1 VHEVG
6 LLGESLASD
15 FLIAK
20 SYKILYRNYSMPRWG
35 EIDIIALDKDEIV
48 FVEVKTRTNNNYG
61 DPLDAI
67 TPHKIKSLK
76 RTINYFLTHE
86 GREYLDRP
94 YRIDAI
100 SILVDAK
107 NKTIISKDQVSMLS

>member
-1 VHEVG
+1 MRDVG
-6 LLGESLASD
+6 FLGESFASD
-15 FLIAK
+15 FLISK

-35 EIDIIALDKDEIV
+35 EIDIIALDKNELV

-67 TPHKIKSLK
+67 TPYKIKSLK

-86 GREYLDRP
+86 GREFLDIAFRM
-94 YRIDAI
+94 DAI
-100 SILVDAK
+100 SVLVDT
-107 NKTIISKDQVSMLS
+107 KTNSLFKIDQVSL

>member
-1 VHEVG
+1 
-6 LLGESLASD
+6 
-15 FLIAK
+15 
-20 SYKILYRNYSMPRWG
+20 MPRWG
-35 EIDIIALDKDEIV
+35 EIDIIALDKNEIV

-67 TPHKIKSLK
+67 TPYKIKSLK

-86 GREYLDRP
+86 GRGFLDMA

-100 SILVDAK
+100 SVLIDVKTNKLVK
-107 NKTIISKDQVSMLS
+107 ISQLAIV

>member
-1 VHEVG
+1 
-6 LLGESLASD
+6 
-15 FLIAK
+15 
-20 SYKILYRNYSMPRWG
+20 MPRWG
-35 EIDIIALDKDEIV
+35 EIDIITLDNDELV

-67 TPHKIKSLK
+67 THYKIKSLN

-86 GREYLDRP
+86 GRGFLDKA

-100 SILVDAK
+100 SVVIDSK
-107 NKTIISKDQVSMLS
+107 NKTLIKIDHVSL

>member
-1 VHEVG
+1 
-6 LLGESLASD
+6 
-15 FLIAK
+15 
-20 SYKILYRNYSMPRWG
+20 MPRWG
-35 EIDIIALDKDEIV
+35 EIDIIALDKNEIV

-67 TPHKIKSLK
+67 TPYKIKSLK

-86 GREYLDRP
+86 GRGFLDMA

-100 SILVDAK
+100 SVLVDAK
-107 NKTIISKDQVSMLS
+107 NNSLVKLDQFSL